1 MTSIEHKSPKI
12 HQFAEDLLNEHI
24 TRSLVN
30 FSSATETKDQPIEFL
45 QPSKYSYLKKIKIL
59 FE

>member
-30 FSSATETKDQPIEFL
+30 FSSATEIKDQPTELI
-45 QPSKYSYLKKIKIL
+45 QPSKHNYLRKKKNQK
-59 FE
+59 